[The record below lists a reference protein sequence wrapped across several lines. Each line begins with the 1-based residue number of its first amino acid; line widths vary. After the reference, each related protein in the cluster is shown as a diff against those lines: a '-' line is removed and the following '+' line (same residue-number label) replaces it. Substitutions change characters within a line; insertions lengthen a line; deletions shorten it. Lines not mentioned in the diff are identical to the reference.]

1 MSAQMDSLGTFK
13 TLKIND
19 VELTT
24 CSRDLIEKLIVYLSQ
39 EITRILWTRM
49 FITVFSSLCREP
61 DESSPHILFVFL

>member
-39 EITRILWTRM
+39 EITRIL
-49 FITVFSSLCREP
+49 
-61 DESSPHILFVFL
+61 